1 MARESLITVLRSTVN
16 DAPAA
21 GGITFGEL
29 AYSDLNGKLFVGR
42 DNGTALWIGAGVTDT
57 SIATN
62 SQYLVPTQ
70 SAVKTY
76 VDGVVGG
83 GSVVNSINA
92 TGGTITIT
100 GDGGAIRNLSVNQVD
115 NKFTARIADTSVT
128 GVASFNSSYFTVSS
142 GAVSLASGYQ
152 VTGHTVQGDSGSAV
166 VIVGSGNTRTVT
178 NRLATTGV
186 TGVASFDSG
195 DFDVSAAGA
204 VTIKTAGVGNT
215 QLENSSITVK
225 DAAGDAGQAISL
237 GGSVVVQGTTNQIS
251 VSRSTSTLT
260 VSLPND
266 VTISGNLTVN
276 GTVVTANV
284 DTFVVEDPLFMLATG
299 NAADS
304 VDIGFYGQ
312 YANPAGSKYFS
323 GLFRDASDTGKWKL
337 FHSLTGT
344 AEPTTTVN
352 TSGSGYTV
360 GTLIAKID
368 GGSF

>member
-1 MARESLITVLRSTVN
+1 MPRESLITVLRSTSTDV
-16 DAPAA
+16 PT
-21 GGITFGEL
+21 GLTFGEL
-29 AYSDLNGKLFVGR
+29 AYSDLNGKLFVGK
-42 DNGTALWIGAGVTDT
+42 DNGTALWIGAGVTNT
-57 SIATN
+57 SITTN

-76 VDGVVGG
+76 VDGIVGG
-83 GSVVNSINA
+83 GSVVNNINA

-100 GDGGAIRNLSVNQVD
+100 GDGGAITNRSANQVD
-115 NKFTARIADTSVT
+115 NKFTARIADTAVT
-128 GVASFNSSYFTVSS
+128 GVASFNSSYFSVSS

-204 VTIKTAGVGNT
+204 VTIKSSGVGNA

-225 DAAGDAGQAISL
+225 DSAGDGGQAISL
-237 GGSVVVQGTTNQIS
+237 GNAVTVQGTTNQVT

-276 GTVVTANV
+276 GTVVTTNV
-284 DTFVVEDPLFMLATG
+284 DTLIVEDPLFMLATG

-304 VDIGFYGQ
+304 VDLGFYAQ
-312 YANPAGSKYFS
+312 YANPSGSKQFS

-344 AEPTTTVN
+344 AEPTSTVN

-360 GTLIAKID
+360 GTLIANIN